1 MYLFLYGMACRVRYA
16 SYSCNLTW
24 FLVSK
29 ILCFIRLSLSKFQA
43 QLGVQPT
50 GLGGLVDGVTG
61 QAAARQKGFY
71 SIEQPLVV
79 KRKSVLRLFGTLE
92 GIPKIAQ
99 SLRNSPP
106 DCFSQICC
114 SRCSPNLEPPRRH
127 EFHIAPN
134 HFCLYIRQ
142 K

>member
-1 MYLFLYGMACRVRYA
+1 MGVYLFLYGMACRVRYA

-29 ILCFIRLSLSKFQA
+29 ILCFIRLPLSKFQT
-43 QLGVQPT
+43 QLGVRLT
-50 GLGGLVDGVTG
+50 GLDGLVYRVAG
-61 QAAARQKGFY
+61 QTAVWQKGCY
-71 SIEQPLVV
+71 SIEQPLAV

-114 SRCSPNLEPPRRH
+114 SRCSPNLEPSVGGSNPLCM
-127 EFHIAPN
+127 A
-134 HFCLYIRQ
+134 
-142 K
+142 